1 MAAEELSDE
10 AKHSAID
17 ALPWSAV
24 RGAETGSWSS
34 GGAWIVS
41 SGTGSAARVT
51 MIVKGVLDEPRKLL
65 TIRMISNWLPPSSS
79 APVSSTVC
87 CCCWSAL
94 LRVLRRDEIA

>member
-51 MIVKGVLDEPRKLL
+51 MIV
-65 TIRMISNWLPPSSS
+65 
-79 APVSSTVC
+79 
-87 CCCWSAL
+87 
-94 LRVLRRDEIA
+94 